1 MSIDIMNRIWW
12 RDDLPTMEKF
22 VALALAN
29 MAGDDDAACYP
40 AVDTLARICGCVPR
54 TIQNCTKRL
63 ESKGLL
69 KIYTRKDRSNYYVFN
84 MANLPIVSRPMRGRK
99 ERRIMVDIDMEP
111 DLFAENERVQQIH
124 PTPEPP
130 SGTGESGSGT
140 GAFNSATGA
149 GDSPINHIEPSRET
163 TEESGV
169 EPPGVD
175 IVVSLSDFIKT
186 EWDKLKA
193 DFPNM
198 GECRKVLPTQLELAK
213 ERARQH
219 ALEGQSDIDVW
230 TEAFEKIRRSRFQTG
245 RVAPTKGR
253 NRYKLTL
260 SELLKTH
267 IFRETMNGKYIS
279 TDADEGSYDRSTGE
293 ILGPAAAAIGG
304 TIERFRNARQ
314 RGGAGGNQG

>member
-84 MANLPIVSRPMRGRK
+84 MANLPIVSRPLRGRK
-99 ERRIMVDIDMEP
+99 ERRIMVDIDLEP
-111 DLFAENERVQQIH
+111 DLFAENERVQEIH
-124 PTPEPP
+124 PSAEPP
-130 SGTGESGSGT
+130 FPTGESGSMT
-140 GAFNSATGA
+140 GESGSMTGA
-149 GDSPINHIEPSRET
+149 GDSPINHIEPSEET
-163 TEESGV
+163 TEESGGVSPPATSV
-169 EPPGVD
+169 EL
-175 IVVSLSDFIKT
+175 SLSDFIKT

-193 DFPNM
+193 RYPKM
-198 GECRKVLPTQLELAK
+198 GECRKVLPSQLEIAK
-213 ERARQH
+213 ERAQQH
-219 ALEGQSDIDVW
+219 RVGNQSDIEVW
-230 TEAFEKIRRSRFQTG
+230 REVLDKVARSRFQTG
-245 RVAPTKGR
+245 RVDPTKGR

-279 TDADEGSYDRSTGE
+279 DDDDERDFDGPDGPRLGPTEQATRST
-293 ILGPAAAAIGG
+293 LQ
-304 TIERFRNARQ
+304 RFRQARER
-314 RGGAGGNQG
+314 RG